1 MAKKSPVSRP
11 TKKTENEILF
21 ASSQAAKGWRD
32 LVATRRNAMTD
43 ARDFLTRTPTA
54 VTPANDRLRGELA
67 TVSYHGT
74 TYDRWQH
81 KPSLRDGARI
91 WFFVDGQTVL
101 LEDVHTAHPNE
112 TK

>member
-11 TKKTENEILF
+11 VKKSEYEILF

-32 LVATRRNAMTD
+32 LVATRRNAMAD
-43 ARDFLTRTPTA
+43 AWDFLTRTPTV
-54 VTPANDRLRGELA
+54 VTPTNYRLRGELA
-67 TVSYHGT
+67 TVTYQGA

-81 KPSLRDGARI
+81 KPSIRDGARI
-91 WFFVDGQTVL
+91 WFFVDGRTVL